1 MERDVSV
8 YFNAVMSQ
16 KKYQDYLSMKLLE
29 QHMSI
34 NNDLIKS
41 GKYTKQII
49 DEQNACENKNKGK
62 KTDDI
67 KLFELG

>member
-1 MERDVSV
+1 
-8 YFNAVMSQ
+8 
-16 KKYQDYLSMKLLE
+16 MKLLE

-49 DEQNACENKNKGK
+49 DEQNACENKSKGK